1 MRLAITLLLAFTA
14 AAAAQDNPALPVIKS
29 AVEAHGGAEAL
40 AKARTA
46 RQSASGTLIAQGK
59 ESKFSYTA
67 AYAIPEKYRVEMTA
81 DIGGLKVTAI
91 QILNGKKSKM
101 SVKYNGTET
110 PIDPKAKEEVVQA
123 GLLKDVTLLTPLLDG
138 KKYTLKL
145 EKEADVNGQP
155 AAVVSVTGNGLKEVK
170 LFFDKKSHRLVKTQR
185 RGYANGPGGVVEV
198 NEEIYLSDFK
208 KFEKALLPTAI
219 VQNHDGQKYMTATVT
234 EWKFVDKI
242 DDKEFAVE

>member
-81 DIGGLKVTAI
+81 DIGGLVTGTTALVLEHEGGDLDERALLHV
-91 QILNGKKSKM
+91 LNG
-101 SVKYNGTET
+101 
-110 PIDPKAKEEVVQA
+110 AKERSGHV
-123 GLLKDVTLLTPLLDG
+123 LLTAR
-138 KKYTLKL
+138 
-145 EKEADVNGQP
+145 EAP
-155 AAVVSVTGNGLKEVK
+155 A
-170 LFFDKKSHRLVKTQR
+170 R
-185 RGYANGPGGVVEV
+185 
-198 NEEIYLSDFK
+198 
-208 KFEKALLPTAI
+208 
-219 VQNHDGQKYMTATVT
+219 
-234 EWKFVDKI
+234 
-242 DDKEFAVE
+242 